1 MWYHVS
7 ARSTIQAKYV
17 QSQVARAT
25 ANCLTFAGRAQNGKD
40 VDRIARYLCFVFQPT
55 GLQYL
60 SDIPRR
66 FLWLPTSTIC
76 LILLFVNPL
85 PSGKCRKL
93 KVSYSVVYALA
104 LFATVGFL
112 TWSILLTQF
121 TQACL
126 CAKQKHVQ
134 WERYQGTIG
143 TIRLSDQQCT
153 ALFSSKNAKLQILRC
168 QLFEKN
174 MVRWAKNPFHIREAI
189 GKR

>member
-1 MWYHVS
+1 MS

-25 ANCLTFAGRAQNGKD
+25 ANCLTFAGRAQNGK
-40 VDRIARYLCFVFQPT
+40 VVNRIARYLCFVFQPT

-126 CAKQKHVQ
+126 RAKQKHVQ

-153 ALFSSKNAKLQILRC
+153 ALFFSKNAKLQILRC
-168 QLFEKN
+168 QLFELEKIWWGE
-174 MVRWAKNPFHIREAI
+174 RRILSTLGEAI